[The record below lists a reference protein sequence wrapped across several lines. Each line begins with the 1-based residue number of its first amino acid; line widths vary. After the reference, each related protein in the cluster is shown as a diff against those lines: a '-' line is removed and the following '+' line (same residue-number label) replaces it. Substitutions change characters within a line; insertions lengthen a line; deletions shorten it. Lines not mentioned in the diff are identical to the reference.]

1 METFNKLSELLLLNR
16 SYRRFDASKEISEE
30 TLKQLVNLTRYC
42 ASGRNAQPLKYRI
55 VTDKEV
61 KAAAMQEVIEITDNL
76 TLDDMLEI
84 DEYIMTQI
92 DN

>member
-1 METFNKLSELLLLNR
+1 MKDIKQIAKRLMEL
-16 SYRRFDASKEISEE
+16 E
-30 TLKQLVNLTRYC
+30 TTI
-42 ASGRNAQPLKYRI
+42 RI

-76 TLDDMLEI
+76 TLEDMLEI
-84 DEYIMTQI
+84 DECIMTQI

>member
-1 METFNKLSELLLLNR
+1 MK
-16 SYRRFDASKEISEE
+16 DIKQIA
-30 TLKQLVNLTRYC
+30 KQLMELETTI
-42 ASGRNAQPLKYRI
+42 RI

-76 TLDDMLEI
+76 TLEDMLEI

>member
-1 METFNKLSELLLLNR
+1 MKDIKQIAKRLMEL
-16 SYRRFDASKEISEE
+16 E
-30 TLKQLVNLTRYC
+30 TTI
-42 ASGRNAQPLKYRI
+42 RI

-76 TLDDMLEI
+76 TLADMLEI

>member
-1 METFNKLSELLLLNR
+1 MKDIKQIAKRLMELENT
-16 SYRRFDASKEISEE
+16 I
-30 TLKQLVNLTRYC
+30 
-42 ASGRNAQPLKYRI
+42 RI

-61 KAAAMQEVIEITDNL
+61 MTAAMQEVIEITDNL
-76 TLDDMLEI
+76 TLEDMLEI

>member
-1 METFNKLSELLLLNR
+1 MKDIKQIAKRLMEL
-16 SYRRFDASKEISEE
+16 E
-30 TLKQLVNLTRYC
+30 TTI
-42 ASGRNAQPLKYRI
+42 RI
-55 VTDKEV
+55 VTDKKV

-76 TLDDMLEI
+76 TLEDMLEI

>member
-1 METFNKLSELLLLNR
+1 MKDIKQIAKRLMEL
-16 SYRRFDASKEISEE
+16 E
-30 TLKQLVNLTRYC
+30 TTI
-42 ASGRNAQPLKYRI
+42 RI

-76 TLDDMLEI
+76 ILEDMLEI

>member
-1 METFNKLSELLLLNR
+1 MKDIKQIAKRLMEL
-16 SYRRFDASKEISEE
+16 E
-30 TLKQLVNLTRYC
+30 TTI
-42 ASGRNAQPLKYRI
+42 RI

-76 TLDDMLEI
+76 TLGDMLEI
-84 DEYIMTQI
+84 DECIMTQI

>member
-1 METFNKLSELLLLNR
+1 MKDIKQIAKRLMEL
-16 SYRRFDASKEISEE
+16 E
-30 TLKQLVNLTRYC
+30 TTI
-42 ASGRNAQPLKYRI
+42 RI
-55 VTDKEV
+55 VTDKDV

-76 TLDDMLEI
+76 TLEDMLEI

>member
-1 METFNKLSELLLLNR
+1 MKDIKQIAKRLMEL
-16 SYRRFDASKEISEE
+16 E
-30 TLKQLVNLTRYC
+30 TTI
-42 ASGRNAQPLKYRI
+42 RI
-55 VTDKEV
+55 VTNKEV

-76 TLDDMLEI
+76 TLEDMLEI

>member
-1 METFNKLSELLLLNR
+1 MKDIKQIAKRLMEL
-16 SYRRFDASKEISEE
+16 E
-30 TLKQLVNLTRYC
+30 TTI
-42 ASGRNAQPLKYRI
+42 RI
-55 VTDKEV
+55 ATDKEV

-76 TLDDMLEI
+76 TLEDMLEI

>member
-1 METFNKLSELLLLNR
+1 MKDIKQIAKRLMEL
-16 SYRRFDASKEISEE
+16 E
-30 TLKQLVNLTRYC
+30 TTI
-42 ASGRNAQPLKYRI
+42 RI

-61 KAAAMQEVIEITDNL
+61 KTAAMQEVIEITDNL
-76 TLDDMLEI
+76 TLEDMLEI

>member
-1 METFNKLSELLLLNR
+1 MKDIKQIAKRLMEL
-16 SYRRFDASKEISEE
+16 E
-30 TLKQLVNLTRYC
+30 TTI
-42 ASGRNAQPLKYRI
+42 RI

-76 TLDDMLEI
+76 TRDDMLEI

>member
-1 METFNKLSELLLLNR
+1 MKDIKQIAKRLMEL
-16 SYRRFDASKEISEE
+16 E
-30 TLKQLVNLTRYC
+30 TTI
-42 ASGRNAQPLKYRI
+42 RI

-61 KAAAMQEVIEITDNL
+61 KAAAIQEVIEITDNL
-76 TLDDMLEI
+76 TLEDILEI

>member
-1 METFNKLSELLLLNR
+1 MKDIKQIAKRLMEL
-16 SYRRFDASKEISEE
+16 E
-30 TLKQLVNLTRYC
+30 T
-42 ASGRNAQPLKYRI
+42 SIRI

-76 TLDDMLEI
+76 TLEDMLEI

>member
-1 METFNKLSELLLLNR
+1 MKDIKQIAKRLMEL
-16 SYRRFDASKEISEE
+16 E
-30 TLKQLVNLTRYC
+30 TTI
-42 ASGRNAQPLKYRI
+42 RI

-76 TLDDMLEI
+76 TLEDMLEI
-84 DEYIMTQI
+84 DEYIMAQI

>member
-1 METFNKLSELLLLNR
+1 MKDIKKIAKRLMEL
-16 SYRRFDASKEISEE
+16 E
-30 TLKQLVNLTRYC
+30 TTI
-42 ASGRNAQPLKYRI
+42 RI

-76 TLDDMLEI
+76 TLEDMLEI

>member
-1 METFNKLSELLLLNR
+1 MKDIKQIAKRLMEL
-16 SYRRFDASKEISEE
+16 E
-30 TLKQLVNLTRYC
+30 TTI
-42 ASGRNAQPLKYRI
+42 RI

-61 KAAAMQEVIEITDNL
+61 KAAAMQEVIEMTDNL
-76 TLDDMLEI
+76 TLEDMLEI

>member
-1 METFNKLSELLLLNR
+1 MKDIKQIAKRLMEL
-16 SYRRFDASKEISEE
+16 E
-30 TLKQLVNLTRYC
+30 TTI
-42 ASGRNAQPLKYRI
+42 RI
-55 VTDKEV
+55 ITDKEV

-76 TLDDMLEI
+76 TLEDMLEI

>member
-1 METFNKLSELLLLNR
+1 MK
-16 SYRRFDASKEISEE
+16 DIKQIA
-30 TLKQLVNLTRYC
+30 KQLMELETTI
-42 ASGRNAQPLKYRI
+42 RI

-61 KAAAMQEVIEITDNL
+61 KAAAMQEVIEITNNL
-76 TLDDMLEI
+76 TLEDMLEI

>member
-1 METFNKLSELLLLNR
+1 MKDIKQIAKRLMEL
-16 SYRRFDASKEISEE
+16 E
-30 TLKQLVNLTRYC
+30 TTI
-42 ASGRNAQPLKYRI
+42 RI

-76 TLDDMLEI
+76 TLEDILEI
-84 DEYIMTQI
+84 DEYIMAQI

>member
-1 METFNKLSELLLLNR
+1 MKDIKQNAKRLMEL
-16 SYRRFDASKEISEE
+16 E
-30 TLKQLVNLTRYC
+30 TTI
-42 ASGRNAQPLKYRI
+42 RI

-76 TLDDMLEI
+76 TLEDMLEI

>member
-1 METFNKLSELLLLNR
+1 MKDIKQIAKRLMEL
-16 SYRRFDASKEISEE
+16 E
-30 TLKQLVNLTRYC
+30 TTI
-42 ASGRNAQPLKYRI
+42 RI
-55 VTDKEV
+55 VTDKEI

-76 TLDDMLEI
+76 TLEDMLEI

>member
-1 METFNKLSELLLLNR
+1 MKDIKQIAKRLMEL
-16 SYRRFDASKEISEE
+16 E
-30 TLKQLVNLTRYC
+30 TTI
-42 ASGRNAQPLKYRI
+42 RI

-61 KAAAMQEVIEITDNL
+61 KAAAIQEVIEITDNL

>member
-1 METFNKLSELLLLNR
+1 MKDIKQIAKRLMELENT
-16 SYRRFDASKEISEE
+16 I
-30 TLKQLVNLTRYC
+30 
-42 ASGRNAQPLKYRI
+42 RI

-76 TLDDMLEI
+76 TLEDMLEI
-84 DEYIMTQI
+84 DEYIMAQI

>member
-1 METFNKLSELLLLNR
+1 MKDIKQIAKRLMEL
-16 SYRRFDASKEISEE
+16 E
-30 TLKQLVNLTRYC
+30 TTI
-42 ASGRNAQPLKYRI
+42 RI

-76 TLDDMLEI
+76 TLEDMLEI

>member
-1 METFNKLSELLLLNR
+1 MKDIKQIAKRLMEL
-16 SYRRFDASKEISEE
+16 E
-30 TLKQLVNLTRYC
+30 TTI
-42 ASGRNAQPLKYRI
+42 RI

-61 KAAAMQEVIEITDNL
+61 KAAAMQEVIEITNNL
-76 TLDDMLEI
+76 TLEDMLEI

>member
-1 METFNKLSELLLLNR
+1 MKDIKQIAKRLMEL
-16 SYRRFDASKEISEE
+16 E
-30 TLKQLVNLTRYC
+30 TTI
-42 ASGRNAQPLKYRI
+42 RI

-61 KAAAMQEVIEITDNL
+61 KAAAMQEVIEMTDSL
-76 TLDDMLEI
+76 TLEDMLEI

>member
-1 METFNKLSELLLLNR
+1 MKDIKQIAKRLMELEST
-16 SYRRFDASKEISEE
+16 I
-30 TLKQLVNLTRYC
+30 
-42 ASGRNAQPLKYRI
+42 RI

>member
-1 METFNKLSELLLLNR
+1 MKDIKQIAKRLMEL
-16 SYRRFDASKEISEE
+16 E
-30 TLKQLVNLTRYC
+30 TTI
-42 ASGRNAQPLKYRI
+42 RI

-61 KAAAMQEVIEITDNL
+61 KATAMQEVIEITDNL
-76 TLDDMLEI
+76 TLEDMLEI